1 MEAKEFAVFAD
12 RLKTA
17 FPKDNLLAT
26 KDQMDWWFD
35 LLGDMPFQ
43 IAILALKKYALSNK
57 FPPTVSEIRTIAADL
72 TGERLPDADEA
83 WGQLMNAVRRYGY
96 PREREALDSMSEA
109 VRRTVE
115 RVGFQNICQSPY
127 DQLNTLRAQF
137 KGFYEAEYRRSME
150 VHKMPER
157 MRLEQASM
165 QQAALPIM
173 EGEHGRS
180 ESP

>member
-43 IAILALKKYALSNK
+43 TAILALKKYALSNK
-57 FPPTVSEIRTIAADL
+57 FPPSVSEIRTIAADI

-83 WGQLMNAVRRYGY
+83 WGQVNNAIRRFGY
-96 PREREALDSMSEA
+96 MREREALDSMSEP
-109 VRRTVE
+109 VRKAVE
-115 RVGFQNICQSPY
+115 RIGFQNICQSPY
-127 DQLNTLRAQF
+127 EQLNTLRAQF
-137 KGFYEAEYRRSME
+137 RGAYEAEYRRSME
-150 VHKMPER
+150 VHKMPEH
-157 MRLEQASM
+157 MRLEQATM
-165 QQAALPIM
+165 QQAALPM
-173 EGEHGRS
+173 KEG
-180 ESP
+180 